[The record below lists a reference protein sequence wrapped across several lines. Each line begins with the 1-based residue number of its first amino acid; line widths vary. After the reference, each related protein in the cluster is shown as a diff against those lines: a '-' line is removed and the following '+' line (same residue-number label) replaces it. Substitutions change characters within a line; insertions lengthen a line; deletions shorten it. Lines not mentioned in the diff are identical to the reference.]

1 MTQHLITKLM
11 LTAIIIGSLAC
22 SDEKEVLTA
31 ATPTAQ
37 QILTEND
44 VHNSAEGKTPTIDIS
59 TTPVPTATANK
70 VQEPT
75 PTAPPEPTVQL
86 TITETPPATTVI
98 NTATPEIQETRF
110 EDLGFSIVIEN
121 RDSIVLTSL
130 LQENASSN
138 QGILLFEYKGIQAV
152 LMWMPAFDNSI
163 QETQTQLMAILTG
176 AQPENIFT
184 VITEGSVKVDGNDGI
199 FGVFSTRDSTSTVI
213 GGGII
218 GAWECD
224 GKEIIQ
230 ALLVTGTDDTTV
242 QIRFKRLIDSFT
254 CTIS

>member
-1 MTQHLITKLM
+1 M
-11 LTAIIIGSLAC
+11 LAAIIIGGLAC
-22 SDEKEVLTA
+22 SDEKEVLPA
-31 ATPTAQ
+31 ATATTQ
-37 QILTEND
+37 QIITENN
-44 VHNSAEGKTPTIDIS
+44 VQNSAEVTQPTIDIS
-59 TTPVPTATANK
+59 TTPAATATATK

-75 PTAPPEPTVQL
+75 PTTPPEPTIQVA
-86 TITETPPATTVI
+86 ITETAPATTVA

-110 EDLGFSIVIEN
+110 EDLGFSIVIED
-121 RDSIVLTSL
+121 RDSTVLTSL
-130 LQENASSN
+130 LQENASSS

-152 LMWMPAFDNSI
+152 LMWMPAYDNSI
-163 QETQTQLMAILTG
+163 QETQAQLMAILTG

-184 VITEGSVKVDGNDGI
+184 VITEGSVEVDGNDGI
-199 FGVFSTRDSTSTVI
+199 FGVFSTRDGAATVT

-218 GAWECD
+218 GAWECH
-224 GKEIIQ
+224 GQEIIP